1 MERLASLD
9 LDETSIRELPASIE
23 RLQGLVSLNLKNCKS
38 LVYLPDSICNLL
50 SLEWLTLC
58 GCSKLSKLPQDL
70 WYLKR
75 LNIKGAG
82 IRKDNNHGPTGRYR
96 PKQRFFSTLGDLA
109 QFRSTAP
116 VIDIVGP
123 NNEQKEA
130 MADEESLL
138 TWSDDSEI
146 LTAHEESSYEESS
159 YEEETRQRH
168 LEFLEVESM
177 LEGTGTHQDNNH
189 GSTGSH
195 PKRQIFSTLGY
206 VDQFQSTAP
215 LTLSDM
221 VASSYEEKEAVADK
235 AILSDLKQSRHEEE
249 EEKAVAASR
258 RGGRI
263 WGCICGSRGNGD

>member
-38 LVYLPDSICNLL
+38 LVYLPNSICNLL

-109 QFRSTAP
+109 RFRSTAP

-146 LTAHEESSYEESS
+146 LTAHEESSYEE
-159 YEEETRQRH
+159 ETRQRQ